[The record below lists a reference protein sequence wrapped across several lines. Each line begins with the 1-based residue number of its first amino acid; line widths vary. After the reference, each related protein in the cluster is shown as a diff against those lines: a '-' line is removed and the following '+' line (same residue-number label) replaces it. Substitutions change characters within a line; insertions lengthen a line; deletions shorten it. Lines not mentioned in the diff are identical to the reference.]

1 MNICI
6 RVSIEYKMPMSE
18 ARRCLTIKFTIFLM
32 LAAIA
37 LAQFQD
43 NNSVTGPIIA
53 NGGAAAGFRKHILR

>member
-1 MNICI
+1 
-6 RVSIEYKMPMSE
+6 
-18 ARRCLTIKFTIFLM
+18 M